1 MTKMNCKA
9 CNQEIDYVKERQPRA
24 VNFGTDVKH
33 VCEGFGQFKPKKNF
47 TSGKAMPIEAE
58 LEFNSK
64 IIGLEERVDKLE
76 TALKALVAQVNGQST
91 VG

>member
-33 VCEGFGQFKPKKNF
+33 VCEGFGQKKSF
-47 TSGKAMPIEAE
+47 TAKKAMPIEGE
-58 LEFNSK
+58 LELLGK
-64 IIGLEERVDKLE
+64 ISGLEVRIDKLE
-76 TALKALVAQVNGQST
+76 TAVKALVATIQGREAD
-91 VG
+91 G